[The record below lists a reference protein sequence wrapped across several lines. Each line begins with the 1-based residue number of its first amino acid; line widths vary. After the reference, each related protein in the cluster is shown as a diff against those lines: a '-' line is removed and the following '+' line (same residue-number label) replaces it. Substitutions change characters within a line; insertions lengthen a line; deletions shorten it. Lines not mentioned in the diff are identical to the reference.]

1 MRKWL
6 FISAVLLGI
15 LIAWVDSHPTWDDA
29 GITAFAILGV
39 SGLLGFFSPH
49 KPWVWALAVGIW
61 IPLAA
66 IFFTHNYGGLIV
78 LVFAFVGA
86 YGGMLA
92 RRLVDSSR
100 FPNPPAK

>member
-6 FISAVLLGI
+6 FIPAVLVGI
-15 LIAWVDSHPTWDDA
+15 LIAWIDSSPTWDDA
-29 GITAFAILGV
+29 GITAFAILV
-39 SGLLGFFSPH
+39 VCGLLGFFSPH

-66 IFFTHNYGGLIV
+66 IFFTHNYGGLIA

-86 YGGMLA
+86 YGGMLV
-92 RRLVDSSR
+92 RRMVDSARS
-100 FPNPPAK
+100 PNPPTK